1 MKGRNQM
8 SFVRVE
14 RAKRNMSQEQ
24 LANKAGLNRYKIVRS
39 ENVDN
44 ILKDMPYD
52 DIKKIATAFDMTLD
66 EFVKSY
72 EESGE
77 FV

>member
-1 MKGRNQM
+1 M

>member
-1 MKGRNQM
+1 M

-24 LANKAGLNRYKIVRS
+24 LANKAGLKRYKIVRS

-52 DIKKIATAFDMTLD
+52 DIKKIATAFDMTID
-66 EFVKSY
+66 EFVKGY